1 MSALAVQDAEEK
13 LEKEAKKHAPG
24 DPALDN
30 LNEAFKKSVT
40 KAIRRPYAMLEGF
53 LHGRGERV
61 YVTSVARRAMK
72 NDILLKELE
81 ICELIVTPVA
91 KSDKEGR

>member
-1 MSALAVQDAEEK
+1 MSALAVKDAEEK

-53 LHGRGERV
+53 LNVRGERV
-61 YVTSVARRAMK
+61 HVTTVARRLMI
-72 NDILLKELE
+72 DG
-81 ICELIVTPVA
+81 LI
-91 KSDKEGR
+91 